1 MSRCIGQQE
10 NLAAALAKSRDG
22 ALKRH
27 AHNDTKRKE
36 DGLLLMNRVRANGQL
51 VTLLEGLP
59 LNAVGKTK
67 QQQEQAM
74 KVPCTLLFSFQHYM
88 NCVKTPKSAITS
100 LLLATQL
107 DDEGKDIVRAM
118 LKMRHENVT
127 ASATKY
133 RK

>member
-1 MSRCIGQQE
+1 MSRCIGQQDI
-10 NLAAALAKSRDG
+10 LVAALAKSRDG
-22 ALKRH
+22 ATKRH
-27 AHNDTKRKE
+27 AHHDTKRKE

-74 KVPCTLLFSFQHYM
+74 KVPCTLLFSFQSYVD
-88 NCVKTPKSAITS
+88 CIKTPTSAITS

-118 LKMRHENVT
+118 LEMRRENVT
-127 ASATKY
+127 ASNAKY

>member
-1 MSRCIGQQE
+1 
-10 NLAAALAKSRDG
+10 
-22 ALKRH
+22 
-27 AHNDTKRKE
+27 
-36 DGLLLMNRVRANGQL
+36 
-51 VTLLEGLP
+51 
-59 LNAVGKTK
+59 
-67 QQQEQAM
+67 
-74 KVPCTLLFSFQHYM
+74 M

-127 ASATKY
+127 ASAAKY

>member
-10 NLAAALAKSRDG
+10 NLAAALAKCQEG
-22 ALKRH
+22 NLKKH

-36 DGLLLMNRVRANGQL
+36 DGLLLMNRVRANGHL

-67 QQQEQAM
+67 QQKELAM
-74 KVPCTLLFSFQHYM
+74 KVPCTLLFSFQCYM
-88 NCVKTPKSAITS
+88 NCIKTPIPVITS
-100 LLLATQL
+100 LLLDTEL
-107 DDEGKDIVRAM
+107 DAEGKDIVRAM
-118 LKMRHENVT
+118 LKMRSENI
-127 ASATKY
+127 AATEAKY